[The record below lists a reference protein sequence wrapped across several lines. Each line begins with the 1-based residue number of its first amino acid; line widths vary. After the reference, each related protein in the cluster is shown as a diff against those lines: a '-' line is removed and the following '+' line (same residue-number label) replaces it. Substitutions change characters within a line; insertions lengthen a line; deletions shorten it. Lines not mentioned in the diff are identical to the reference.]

1 MGVRDIMI
9 DQFFELLG
17 IPTSQIAQSANQTL
31 YMLFVS
37 LFLGSVIGLIL
48 AVTLVLTNKDGI
60 LRNRYVFFSVN
71 TFINIVRS
79 IPFIILMVFIMPFT
93 KLLVGTRIGTTAAI
107 VPLTVFIA
115 PYLARLF
122 ENSFLEVDKGIIEA
136 AKSMGATTFQ
146 IIWHFLLP
154 EARASLILSVT
165 TGTIGLLGATAMA
178 GAIGGGGVGDLALTY
193 GYERMNF
200 PLMLFTVIVLI
211 VFVQVIQSL
220 GNFLAFRSRNRR

>member
-211 VFVQVIQSL
+211 VFVQIIQSL

>member
-93 KLLVGTRIGTTAAI
+93 KVLVGTRIGTTAAI

-211 VFVQVIQSL
+211 VFVQIIQSL